1 MSMNFIMKN
10 ILKIVEKELPDLL
23 KEESLWKSVYV
34 DYHKPF
40 VKRLWT
46 NFLHNGCNYRI
57 YLHEIESCNIQE
69 ALFHPHPWPS
79 IMKLL
84 SGSYNMFVG
93 YGEGL
98 LEPPVAVKL
107 DLPTG
112 TVYEM
117 SEINGWHAVAP
128 VNESSFSLMITGEPW
143 IRESHKSTKQLS
155 ELSVTEK
162 NNIFKFFRDKYS
174 KFI

>member
-1 MSMNFIMKN
+1 MRN
-10 ILKIVEKELPDLL
+10 ILTVIEKELPQLL
-23 KEESLWKSVYV
+23 KNEEIWKSVYV

-40 VKRLWT
+40 VKRLYT
-46 NFLHNGCNYRI
+46 NFMYENHNYRI
-57 YLHEIESCNIQE
+57 YLHQIESCDIQE

-84 SGSYNMFVG
+84 SGSYNMIVG

-98 LEPPVAVKL
+98 SEPPVAVKL
-107 DLPTG
+107 ELPVG

-128 VNESSFSLMITGEPW
+128 ILDSSFSLMITGEPW
-143 IRESHKSTKQLS
+143 QRESHKSTKTLH
-155 ELSVTEK
+155 ELSIEDRKIILEFFK
-162 NNIFKFFRDKYS
+162 NIY
-174 KFI
+174 I

>member
-1 MSMNFIMKN
+1 MKSV
-10 ILKIVEKELPDLL
+10 LKAVENALPQLL
-23 KEESLWKSVYV
+23 NENVWKSLYV

-46 NFLHNGCNYRI
+46 SFEYEGNKYRI
-57 YLHEIESCNIQE
+57 YLHEIESCHIHE

-84 SGSYNMFVG
+84 SGSYNMVVG

-98 LEPPVAVKL
+98 KEPPVAL
-107 DLPTG
+107 SLELPTG

-117 SEINGWHAVAP
+117 SEVNGWHALAP
-128 VNESSFSLMITGEPW
+128 ISESSFSLMITGEPW
-143 IRESHKSTKQLS
+143 TRESHKSTKLLN
-155 ELSVTEK
+155 ELDLQSQE
-162 NNIFKFFRDKYS
+162 NILNFFKKIY
-174 KFI
+174 INI

>member
-1 MSMNFIMKN
+1 MKHVLN
-10 ILKIVEKELPDLL
+10 AVENELPHLL
-23 KEESLWKSVYV
+23 TQDIWKSLYV

-46 NFLHNGCNYRI
+46 PFIFEDKKYRI
-57 YLHEIESCNIQE
+57 YLHEIEPCDIHE

-84 SGSYNMFVG
+84 SGSYHMIVG
-93 YGEGL
+93 YGAGL
-98 LEPPVAVKL
+98 NNPPVAL
-107 DLPTG
+107 SLELPTH

-128 VNESSFSLMITGEPW
+128 IADSSFSLMITGEPW
-143 IRESHKSTKQLS
+143 ERESHKSTKTLN
-155 ELSVTEK
+155 ELNDQEK
-162 NNIFKFFRDKYS
+162 ENILKFFKNFY
-174 KFI
+174 KIN

>member
-1 MSMNFIMKN
+1 MKT
-10 ILKIVEKELPDLL
+10 ILNVVEKALPSLL
-23 KEESLWKSVYV
+23 MQEDLWKSLYV

-46 NFLHNGCNYRI
+46 PFSFNNEKYRI
-57 YLHEIESCNIQE
+57 YLHEIESCSIDE

-84 SGSYNMFVG
+84 SGSYNMIVG
-93 YGEGL
+93 YGAGL
-98 LEPPVAVKL
+98 EEPPVAL
-107 DLPTG
+107 SLELPTG

-117 SEINGWHAVAP
+117 SELNGWHAVAP
-128 VNESSFSLMITGEPW
+128 IGESSFSLMITGEPW
-143 IRESHKSTKQLS
+143 VRESHKSTKTLN

-162 NNIFKFFRDKYS
+162 EHILQFFKHYYS
-174 KFI
+174 N

>member
-1 MSMNFIMKN
+1 MKN
-10 ILKIVEKELPDLL
+10 ILNTIEKELPNLL
-23 KEESLWKSVYV
+23 RNEALWKSVYV

-46 NFLHNGCNYRI
+46 NFLFDGKNYRI
-57 YLHEIESCNIQE
+57 YLHEIEPCDINE

-84 SGSYNMFVG
+84 SGSYQMNVG

-98 LEPPVAVKL
+98 ESPIVAVKL
-107 DLPTG
+107 ELPTG

-117 SEINGWHAVAP
+117 SEVNGWHAVAP
-128 VNESSFSLMITGEPW
+128 LSDSSFSLMITGEPW
-143 IRESHKSTKQLS
+143 KRESHKSTKSLS
-155 ELSVTEK
+155 ELSFSEQNK
-162 NNIFKFFRDKYS
+162 ILNFFKEIYY
-174 KFI
+174 